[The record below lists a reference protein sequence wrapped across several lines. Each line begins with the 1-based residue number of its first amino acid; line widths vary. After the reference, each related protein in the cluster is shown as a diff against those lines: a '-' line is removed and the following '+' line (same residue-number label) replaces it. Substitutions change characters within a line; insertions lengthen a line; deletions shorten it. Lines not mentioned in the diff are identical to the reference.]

1 MPSSERDLS
10 FGKEGVPNLLFPF
23 TKGEAQ
29 TRRLFVPFNL
39 RSRSSTPFTVPDII
53 TLDQISTFAPP
64 SLDTFVYDSI
74 SLSLF
79 ELRIRSKLTDGG
91 GGKDNISRSCV
102 NSKSEF
108 LTRFFSSG
116 ILQLPELLE
125 FLDTA
130 RSW

>member
-10 FGKEGVPNLLFPF
+10 LGKEGVPNLLFPF

-64 SLDTFVYDSI
+64 SLEQPIRSFAIPSLF
-74 SLSLF
+74 LSL
-79 ELRIRSKLTDGG
+79 
-91 GGKDNISRSCV
+91 NC
-102 NSKSEF
+102 EF
-108 LTRFFSSG
+108 V
-116 ILQLPELLE
+116 QN
-125 FLDTA
+125 
-130 RSW
+130 